1 MRRTI
6 GLDSANTEHPTM
18 ISLARRILPRLFCAL
33 TISAFAQTPD
43 TGISIPNMDPT
54 VHPGD
59 NFYLYANGGYI
70 ANTKLPADRAAIGV
84 FTGLSDLSF
93 KRTASIIEDAA
104 KSNAPAGSEQ
114 RKIADLYHSY
124 MDEAAIESHGMPA

>member
-43 TGISIPNMDPT
+43 TGISIPNMDPA

-70 ANTKLPADRAAIGV
+70 ARTKLPADRAAMGV
-84 FTGLSDLSF
+84 FNTLLDLSF
-93 KRTASIIEDAA
+93 KQVASIIDDATRT
-104 KSNAPAGSEQ
+104 NAPAGSDE
-114 RKIADLYHSY
+114 RKIADLYKSY
-124 MDEAAIESHGMPA
+124 MD